1 MKASWPPKKPE
12 SYFRTLRRLLD
23 LLVCWG
29 GGEGERRGGKK
40 SGRNYMIFKRYENQ
54 AFALETISNSDYAL
68 YVYDSLYIYVYMCI

>member
-29 GGEGERRGGKK
+29 GEGERRGGRK

-68 YVYDSLYIYVYMCI
+68 YVYDSLYVYVYMCI